1 MTDVLMD
8 KSADLS
14 SCAEKMELVFIC
26 MKNKSITSGGSF
38 LVLPVAEKIPCGV
51 VGTGPGL
58 PERVA
63 MARFEV
69 PLSTSIPNPSCAFP
83 EGQGWDDVS
92 LPPLQLRSG

>member
-58 PERVA
+58 PERVSQGL
-63 MARFEV
+63 V
-69 PLSTSIPNPSCAFP
+69 PLSWGCGRKPKHRGKAKTISTHLCYVG
-83 EGQGWDDVS
+83 E
-92 LPPLQLRSG
+92 L